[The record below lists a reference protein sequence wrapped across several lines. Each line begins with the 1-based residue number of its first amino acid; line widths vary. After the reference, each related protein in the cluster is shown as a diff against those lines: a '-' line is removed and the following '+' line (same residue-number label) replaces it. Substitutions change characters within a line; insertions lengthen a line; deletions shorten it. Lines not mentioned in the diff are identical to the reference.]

1 MTELSFDGIACFQ
14 EGLSNSQRGKLAGYL
29 TRACQSVPDARPAA
43 LLLGDPTNP
52 DRRDRALKTLNE
64 MGSIPRRQVLAAYQR
79 FIRNAKV

>member
-1 MTELSFDGIACFQ
+1 MTGLDFNGIACFQ
-14 EGLSNSQRGKLAGYL
+14 DGLTNAQRGRLAGYL

-52 DRRDRALKTLNE
+52 DRRDRALKALNE
-64 MGSIPRRQVLAAYQR
+64 MGSIPRRQVLASYQK